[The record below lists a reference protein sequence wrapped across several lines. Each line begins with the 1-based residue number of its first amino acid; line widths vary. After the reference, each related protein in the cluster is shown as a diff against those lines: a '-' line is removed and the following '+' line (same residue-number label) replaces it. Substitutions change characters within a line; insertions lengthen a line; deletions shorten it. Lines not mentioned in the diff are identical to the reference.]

1 MHRICYLLL
10 VTAALGPLCA
20 ASFAFA
26 RNVDLSTVPK
36 RDSVQLTIYNS
47 EDLTLVRETRTVTFK
62 KGVNP
67 LQFSW
72 ANTLIDPT
80 SVELKFLTSADKLD
94 VLDTTYPH
102 DKPQMLYWNVQ
113 SEIDGEATIQIT
125 YFTSGITWSA
135 DYLLIADKDEKQLSF
150 DGFVRVFNKSG
161 EEYEDAQV
169 RLVVGTI
176 NLVEK
181 IAQLAHIPPAD
192 VSKLTPDAAAP
203 ARQLAAMGFM
213 GRSGGGQ
220 GGGDKPIEEKQII
233 KEGLSEYFIY
243 TIEGTETIQNG
254 WSKRMRSLDAAAVP
268 FKIQYRYRPQEY
280 GEQLV
285 RMYLLT
291 NNKESKLGTSP
302 LPDGVVRVFRENG
315 RDGLSYLTQQVVKY
329 IPIGDKIE
337 LNLGPDPEVIF
348 EWIKLK
354 THRSDIWF
362 QVNGANVFHKLDE
375 QGFQAEPNMT
385 VVGWDDHEIYSQRV
399 RNYTAKPIELEIRRP
414 LPGHV
419 VFRSRLDPKLHDFQ
433 TVEYK
438 TTVPAGKRVDLMQE
452 IIRHQGRNAKQ
463 NNVLLEVA
471 EVRP

>member
-1 MHRICYLLL
+1 MRRLAHLLIAAGG
-10 VTAALGPLCA
+10 VAWAAIAALPALG
-20 ASFAFA
+20 

-62 KGVNP
+62 KGANP

-80 SVELKFLTSADKLD
+80 SVELKFLTSAEKLE
-94 VLDTTYPH
+94 VLDTTFPH
-102 DKPQMLYWNVQ
+102 DKPQMLYWNVESQ
-113 SEIDGEATIQIT
+113 IDGEATIQNT
-125 YFTSGITWSA
+125 YITSGITWSA
-135 DYLLIADKDEKQLSF
+135 DYLLIADKDEKQFSF

-181 IAQLAHIPPAD
+181 IAQLAHVPMED
-192 VSKLTPDAAAP
+192 VGKMKDAE
-203 ARQLAAMGFM
+203 RFNYRTLALS
-213 GRSGGGQ
+213 RSLAKGEAKG
-220 GGGDKPIEEKQII
+220 EVLSEKQIV
-233 KEGLSEYFIY
+233 KESLSEYFIY

-254 WSKRMRSLDAAAVP
+254 WSKRMRSLDAMAVP

-315 RDGLSYLTQQVVKY
+315 RDGLSYLTQQAVKY

-348 EWIKLK
+348 EWLKLK
-354 THRSDIWF
+354 THRGDIWF
-362 QVNGANVFHKLDE
+362 QVNGLNVFHKLDE

-385 VVGWDDHEIYSQRV
+385 VVGWDDHETYSQRV
-399 RNYTAKPIELEIRRP
+399 RNYTAKPIELEVRRP

-419 VFRSRLDPKLHDFQ
+419 VFRSRLEPTLFDYQ
-433 TVEYK
+433 TIEYK
-438 TTVPAGKRVDLMQE
+438 TMVPAGKRVDLMQE
-452 IIRHQGRNAKQ
+452 VVRHQGRNAKQ
-463 NNVLLEVA
+463 NNVTMEA
-471 EVRP
+471 ADVRP